1 MPLVATERSPASR
14 KRALGVFL
22 RQGALGLLA
31 LAWLT
36 ATRLDEPARIA
47 RELGPSAPVLVAIL
61 ITFAFALALLKF
73 PLSDQIFVSLMVT
86 AVLAIFPLLGALM
99 TAWIAVGC
107 AAAARLLAI
116 ARIGPVKIDDAD
128 PMFEWWRTF
137 ALLGTYGIP
146 SVLAALAYE
155 WAGGSVPVLQPSA
168 GAAARIVLFAVV
180 FVVSNNVIVS
190 RVELALGYSLKTS
203 AWLGVVDCG
212 IYMITLP
219 YAMLTTFSYGGIGW
233 GGVLAAAVTGVI
245 VSMMGRKLTL
255 TRTDKARLAQRLASL
270 SSIGNTVSRRYST
283 DELLPAIHAECSK
296 VIDVSMLSIALL
308 EEEDKDSFSV
318 LRVENG
324 TLLPPLRVP
333 LGKGLTSWVIANRQP
348 LRLASRVEEHARGLK
363 GVDDGLQTESW
374 IGVPMIAR
382 DQVLGVISLQS
393 FRVDAFT
400 EDDVVLLTA
409 IANQAA
415 VALDDARLY
424 HDLQRLN
431 TALEARV
438 AERTNELHETNLR
451 LIAADRSK
459 NQFLANMSHELRTPL
474 NSIIGFSSVLI
485 EATPET
491 LPPRLYRFLENIRSA
506 GNHLLV
512 LINDILDLSK
522 IESGKLE
529 LNAHAFD
536 LRETVAMVE
545 RVMKGIGAQSGISIV
560 TRVDAALGDV
570 WLDEARVK
578 QVLLNLLSNAVKFSH
593 RGTFVHLSVTR
604 VAAADSI
611 LGCDSVRIEV
621 QDRGI
626 GIPQQ
631 ELDRIFEQFY
641 QVGDPR
647 ASQKRGT
654 GLGLPLTRSFVQLHR
669 GTIDVRSIYGEGS
682 TFTVYLPVDYR
693 AVMATPLPPRPRIG
707 ADA

>member
-22 RQGALGLLA
+22 RQSVVGLVA

-36 ATRLDEPARIA
+36 ATRLDELARILRA
-47 RELGPSAPVLVAIL
+47 LGPPAPVLVAIL
-61 ITFAFALALLKF
+61 VAFALALALLKF
-73 PLSDQIFVSLMVT
+73 PLSDEIFVSLMVT
-86 AVLAIFPLLGALM
+86 AVLAIFPLLGAVM

-107 AAAARLLAI
+107 AVAARLLAI
-116 ARIGPVKIDDAD
+116 AHIGPIKIDAVD
-128 PMFEWWRTF
+128 PVLEWARTF
-137 ALLGTYGIP
+137 GLLGTYGIP

-155 WAGGSVPVLQPSA
+155 WAGGAVPVLHASA
-168 GAAARIVLFAVV
+168 AAAARIVLFAVV
-180 FVVSNNVIVS
+180 FVVANNVIVG

-245 VSMMGRKLTL
+245 VNIMGRGLAQ

-283 DELLPAIHAECSK
+283 DDLLPAIWGECSK
-296 VIDVSMLSIALL
+296 VIDVTMLSIALL
-308 EEEDKDSFSV
+308 DEESSFSV

-324 TLLPPLRVP
+324 RLLPPLRVP
-333 LGKGLTSWVIANRQP
+333 LRDDLTSRVIATRQP
-348 LRLASRVEEHARGLK
+348 LTA
-363 GVDDGLQTESW
+363 ESW
-374 IGVPMIAR
+374 AGVPMIAR
-382 DQVLGVISLQS
+382 DQILGVISLQS
-393 FRVDAFT
+393 DRAGAFT
-400 EDDVVLLTA
+400 GDDVVLLTA

-451 LIAADRSK
+451 LLSADRSK

-474 NSIIGFSSVLI
+474 NSIIGFSSVLL
-485 EATPET
+485 EASRES
-491 LPPRLYRFLENIRSA
+491 LPPRLYRFLENIRTA

-529 LNAHAFD
+529 LHANAFD

-545 RVMKGIGAQSGISIV
+545 RVMKGIAAQSGISIV
-560 TRVDAALGDV
+560 TRVDASLSEV

-626 GIPQQ
+626 GIPPQ

-654 GLGLPLTRSFVQLHR
+654 GLGLPLARSFVQLHG
-669 GTIDVRSIYGEGS
+669 GTIDVRSAYGDGS

-693 AVMATPLPPRPRIG
+693 APASFRSSSRGSRDAGTALAPPRSAPPSTG
-707 ADA
+707 